1 MYRKLLSFINRHKLL
16 YSFQF
21 GFRRGNSPDLALLC
35 LVDRISNALENGE
48 YVLGLFLDF
57 CMAFDIVNHDI
68 LFTKLECLGIHDIPL
83 KWLKSYLSY
92 RDQYVICN
100 KTVYCE
106 VSQGSILGRLLF
118 NVLANVS
125 NVLFS
130 LLFTDDSNMFVS
142 DKNPDEL
149 VKIMKAWM
157 TKVVNWF
164 RTNKLSL
171 NLKKKCHISL
181 KKGVK
186 LRYRM
191 T

>member
-48 YVLGLFLDF
+48 NVLGLFLDF

-83 KWLKSYLSY
+83 KRLKSYLSY

-106 VSQGSILGRLLF
+106 VPQGSILGRLLF

-130 LLFTDDSNMFVS
+130 LLFTGDSNMFVS

-149 VKIMKAWM
+149 VKIMKARM

-171 NLKKKCHISL
+171 NLKKKCHIS
-181 KKGVK
+181 
-186 LRYRM
+186 
-191 T
+191 